1 MVWLWYT
8 LGTYFKDMIL
18 FSTFFTE
25 KKQDYSSDDDD
36 SDIETRKARKLE
48 MADRTGAG
56 GNTDNGPVTRYF
68 FEEK

>member
-1 MVWLWYT
+1 
-8 LGTYFKDMIL
+8 MIL

-48 MADRTGAG
+48 MAKKKTIKDSA
-56 GNTDNGPVTRYF
+56 
-68 FEEK
+68 